1 MQTTDMVF
9 MALLA
14 LTLFW
19 AVGAYNRLVRMKK
32 VIADGFSGIDSQFK
46 DRHDLLLKLVE
57 AASSYLQHDP
67 LTLPALLQARS
78 TVSTAHDGLR
88 AQPGSAALTY
98 KLLVAEG
105 QLQAQLD
112 VLWRTAGDT
121 LAMQADPKFREL
133 AEQLN
138 TAQRKLGFSCQ
149 AFNASVVDFN
159 AARAQFPTVLIAR
172 LFDFSRSERLQLGV
186 DAG

>member
-19 AVGAYNRLVRMKK
+19 AVGAYNRLVRMKNA
-32 VIADGFSGIDSQFK
+32 IADAFTGIDSQFK

-67 LTLPALLQARS
+67 LTLPALLQARAG
-78 TVSTAHDGLR
+78 VSTAHDGLR
-88 AQPGSAALTY
+88 AQPSNAGLAR
-98 KLLVAEG
+98 KLLAAEAH
-105 QLQAQLD
+105 LQAQLD

-149 AFNASVVDFN
+149 AFNGSVADFN

-172 LFDFSRSERLQLGV
+172 IFGFSRSVSLSLGL
-186 DAG
+186 DAR

>member
-19 AVGAYNRLVRMKK
+19 AVGAYNRLVRLKNA
-32 VIADGFSGIDSQFK
+32 IADAFAGIDSQFK

-57 AASSYLQHDP
+57 VASSYLQHDP

-78 TVSTAHDGLR
+78 AVSSAHDGLR
-88 AQPGSAALTY
+88 AQPGSAALAR
-98 KLLVAEG
+98 KLLAAEG

-112 VLWRTAGDT
+112 VLWRTAGNT

-149 AFNASVVDFN
+149 GFNAAVADFN
-159 AARAQFPTVLIAR
+159 AARKQFPTVLIAR
-172 LFDFSRSERLQLGV
+172 VFGFSRSAGLRLGL

>member
-19 AVGAYNRLVRMKK
+19 AVGAYNRLVRLKNA
-32 VIADGFSGIDSQFK
+32 IADAFSGIDSQFK

-57 AASSYLQHDP
+57 AASAYLQRDP
-67 LTLPALLQARS
+67 LTLPALSQARS
-78 TVSTAHDGLR
+78 KVSSAHDALR
-88 AQPGSAALTY
+88 AQPSNADVAR
-98 KLLVAEG
+98 KLLAAES
-105 QLQAQLD
+105 QLQTQLD
-112 VLWRTAGDT
+112 VLWRTAGDV

-149 AFNASVVDFN
+149 AFNASVADYN
-159 AARAQFPTVLIAR
+159 AARAQFPVVLIAR
-172 LFDFSRSERLQLGV
+172 VFGFSRSVILNLGL
-186 DAG
+186 DAR

>member
-19 AVGAYNRLVRMKK
+19 VVGAYNRLVRMKNA
-32 VIADGFSGIDSQFK
+32 IADAFAGIDTQFK

-67 LTLPALLQARS
+67 LTLPTLLQVRTGVGS
-78 TVSTAHDGLR
+78 AHDALR
-88 AQPGSAALTY
+88 AQPSNAALAR
-98 KLLVAEG
+98 KLLAAEG

-112 VLWRTAGDT
+112 VLWRAAGDT

-138 TAQRKLGFSCQ
+138 NTQRKLGFSCQ
-149 AFNASVVDFN
+149 SFNASVADFN

-172 LFDFSRSERLQLGV
+172 AFRLSRAVSLNLGL
-186 DAG
+186 DAV

>member
-1 MQTTDMVF
+1 MQTTDIVF

-14 LTLFW
+14 LALFW
-19 AVGAYNRLVRMKK
+19 AVGAYNRLVRLKNA
-32 VIADGFSGIDSQFK
+32 ISDAFAGIDSQFK
-46 DRHDLLLKLVE
+46 DRHDLLLRLVE

-67 LTLPALLQARS
+67 LTLPALLQARNG
-78 TVSTAHDGLR
+78 VSTAHDGLR
-88 AQPGSAALTY
+88 AQPSSAVLAR
-98 KLLVAEG
+98 KLIAAEG

-138 TAQRKLGFSCQ
+138 TAQRKLSFSCQ
-149 AFNASVVDFN
+149 GFNASVADFN
-159 AARAQFPTVLIAR
+159 AARKQFPTVLIAR
-172 LFDFSRSERLQLGV
+172 LFGFSRSASLKLGL

>member
-19 AVGAYNRLVRMKK
+19 AVGAYNRLVRMKNA
-32 VIADGFSGIDSQFK
+32 IADAFAGIDSQFK

-67 LTLPALLQARS
+67 LTLPALLQVRS
-78 TVSTAHDGLR
+78 GVSSAHDGLR
-88 AQPGSAALTY
+88 AQPSSAALAR
-98 KLLVAEG
+98 KLLTAEG
-105 QLQAQLD
+105 QLQTQLD

-149 AFNASVVDFN
+149 AFNASVADFN

-172 LFDFSRSERLQLGV
+172 VFGFSRSVRLSLGL
-186 DAG
+186 DAR